1 MLPVVPFS
9 PQYTHLQPV
18 DPLVLSPPHSA
29 SVCLVR
35 NHISPFPLLSGCW
48 GRCRRLQCGSQ
59 EEGNVFLL
67 LQGPRVL
74 QRQCLLCSS
83 ISSWTSSPFLV
94 PASLITSTSNT
105 EPCLREPG
113 NVISYCVFLTLG
125 VAMAS
130 CHCKSLISTCGTSL
144 LHWSECRFSRLN
156 TN

>member
-1 MLPVVPFS
+1 MLPVVLFS

-18 DPLVLSPPHSA
+18 DPLVLSPPQSA
-29 SVCLVR
+29 SVCLVG

-48 GRCRRLQCGSQ
+48 GRCRRLQCGSP
-59 EEGNVFLL
+59 EEGRVLLL
-67 LQGPRVL
+67 LQRPRVL
-74 QRQCLLCSS
+74 QRQCLLRSS

-94 PASLITSTSNT
+94 PASLITSTPNT
-105 EPCLREPG
+105 ESCLREPG
-113 NVISYCVFLTLG
+113 YVICYCVFLTLG

-130 CHCKSLISTCGTSL
+130 CHCKSLSTCGTSL